1 MSIIDRNAIFFE
13 GPLKAQA
20 TGPVVALTA
29 LTLPGRMEPMPV
41 RISVT
46 EGFDPAEVE
55 SLALVLEESA
65 TADAEATGWTA
76 VPGAAWTAPGAA
88 LVAGARLGPR
98 FLPQGVRASFL
109 RLRLTPTPKEGK
121 TPGKGRIFAA
131 LMREDEQPWEAALQK
146 K

>member
-65 TADAEATGWTA
+65 TADAEASGWTA
-76 VPGAAWTAPGAA
+76 VPGAAWTAPG
-88 LVAGARLGPR
+88 
-98 FLPQGVRASFL
+98 ASFL

>member
-65 TADAEATGWTA
+65 TADAEASGWTA
-76 VPGAAWTAPGAA
+76 VPGAAWD
-88 LVAGARLGPR
+88 
-98 FLPQGVRASFL
+98 RASCPRVCARPFCASGS
-109 RLRLTPTPKEGK
+109 RRRPRKARRPARAGSSR
-121 TPGKGRIFAA
+121 P
-131 LMREDEQPWEAALQK
+131 
-146 K
+146 

>member
-41 RISVT
+41 RISV
-46 EGFDPAEVE
+46 
-55 SLALVLEESA
+55 S
-65 TADAEATGWTA
+65 GWTA

>member
-1 MSIIDRNAIFFE
+1 MAIIDRNAIFFE
-13 GPLKAQA
+13 GPLTAQA

-29 LTLPGRMEPMPV
+29 LALPGRMEPMPV
-41 RISVT
+41 RVSVT

-55 SLALVLEESA
+55 SLALVLEEAA
-65 TADAEATGWTA
+65 TADAEASGWTA
-76 VPGAAWTAPGAA
+76 VPGASWTYPGAA
-88 LVAGARLGPR
+88 LMAGARLGPR
-98 FLPQGVRASFL
+98 FLPHAVRASYL

-121 TPGKGRIFAA
+121 TLARGRIFAA

>member
-1 MSIIDRNAIFFE
+1 
-13 GPLKAQA
+13 
-20 TGPVVALTA
+20 
-29 LTLPGRMEPMPV
+29 MPV

-65 TADAEATGWTA
+65 TADAEASGWTA